1 MNSIDT
7 VQKKL
12 LDYFH
17 VYVASVLEELDE
29 TNIDALLDKRD
40 DPAFSEE
47 WMRVYAEISHI
58 KKMESLPSL
67 YASMEE
73 GLRKIIFLKVLE
85 ITSADDLAAYI
96 SDDFGLI
103 LDSVVLEYR
112 DEWLNGLWNEYQKK
126 RIPQGELQPCKR
138 QIVLEEGY

>member
-58 KKMESLPSL
+58 KKMESLPSFML
-67 YASMEE
+67 PW
-73 GLRKIIFLKVLE
+73 RKDCARSYF
-85 ITSADDLAAYI
+85 
-96 SDDFGLI
+96 
-103 LDSVVLEYR
+103 
-112 DEWLNGLWNEYQKK
+112 
-126 RIPQGELQPCKR
+126 
-138 QIVLEEGY
+138 